1 MGRHIGTVRSEDL
14 VKAIMWVW
22 YARISIIIA
31 FCLVKFAIAVL
42 LLRIITITR
51 RYRFIIYGSTI
62 VNICVSIIW
71 LIMTIQ
77 CIPARAN
84 WDKDVT
90 AKCIP
95 TLVTVNYAYFAGG
108 KVTNYVLKLD
118 FLMLIFSI

>member
-1 MGRHIGTVRSEDL
+1 MGRHIGTVSSEDL

-62 VNICVSIIW
+62 VNICVSII
-71 LIMTIQ
+71 LI
-77 CIPARAN
+77 
-84 WDKDVT
+84 K
-90 AKCIP
+90 
-95 TLVTVNYAYFAGG
+95 
-108 KVTNYVLKLD
+108 
-118 FLMLIFSI
+118 